1 MKKII
6 ALCGAIFVLAS
17 CGGGEKIEPQQP
29 LTQIYATAYDEF
41 NDKNYDAAATEFLKA
56 ESQYPSSP
64 WAADALVM
72 AAYSHYLDDDFA
84 GACRFEIALVQFCC
98 TIS

>member
-29 LTQIYATAYDEF
+29 L
-41 NDKNYDAAATEFLKA
+41 
-56 ESQYPSSP
+56 
-64 WAADALVM
+64 
-72 AAYSHYLDDDFA
+72 
-84 GACRFEIALVQFCC
+84 
-98 TIS
+98 

>member
-17 CGGGEKIEPQQP
+17 CGGGEKIEPPQP
-29 LTQIYATAYDEF
+29 LSQIYDTAYNEF
-41 NDKNYDAAATEFLKA
+41 NDKKYATAATEFLKA

-64 WAADALVM
+64 WGSDALVM
-72 AAYSHYLDDDFA
+72 AA
-84 GACRFEIALVQFCC
+84 
-98 TIS
+98 